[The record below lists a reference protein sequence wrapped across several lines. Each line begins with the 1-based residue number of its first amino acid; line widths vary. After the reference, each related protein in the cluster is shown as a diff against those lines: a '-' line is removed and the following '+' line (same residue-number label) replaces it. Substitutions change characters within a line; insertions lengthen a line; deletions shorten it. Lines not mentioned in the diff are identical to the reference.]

1 MIGFRAHRRDIVMI
15 LLKGWQ
21 LVKTVIDASAAFIR
35 YRLMSYIQTRKFIIR
50 VNLTSQS
57 LITF

>member
-1 MIGFRAHRRDIVMI
+1 MI

-21 LVKTVIDASAAFIR
+21 LVKTVIDGLAAFIR
-35 YRLMSYIQTRKFIIR
+35 YRLMSYIHTRKFIIR